1 MTQEHPIR
9 VACLRTGLSAHV
21 IRIWEK
27 RYQAVIPR
35 RSSTKR
41 RFYTNEDIERLNLL
55 KQATKLGRSIG
66 QIAGLSRDELMDLL
80 HQDAAGSS
88 ISNVFNGQ
96 EGEDSVEAFVENCM
110 KAARSLDSQELETS
124 LARASASLS
133 QPAFLE
139 KFLVRVM
146 SRAGECWRDGTMRV
160 MHEHLLSSMLRSY
173 LGGLRSAHQASGH
186 SPLLIATTPAGQLH
200 EMGALATA
208 ATAASEGWRVLYL
221 GPNLPYEE
229 IAGAAAQQQARVV
242 ALSILYPPDDARLS
256 AELIRL
262 RQALGSEVELIAG
275 GRAAAAYLPV
285 LREIRAT
292 VLDDLAALRKH
303 LESVRIQFRP

>member
-27 RYQAVIPR
+27 RYQAVMPR

-41 RFYTNEDIERLNLL
+41 RFYTDEDIERLSLL
-55 KQATKLGRSIG
+55 KQATTLGRSIG
-66 QIAGLSRDELMDLL
+66 QIAGLSRAELMDLL
-80 HQDAAGSS
+80 LQDAVAVAP
-88 ISNVFNGQ
+88 VFNAQGD
-96 EGEDSVEAFVENCM
+96 EHSLEAFVENCM
-110 KAARSLDSQELETS
+110 KAARNLDSKELETS

-146 SRAGECWRDGTMRV
+146 SRTGECWRDGTMRV
-160 MHEHLLSSMLRSY
+160 MHEHLLSSVLRSY
-173 LGGLRSAHQASGH
+173 LGVLRSANQASVH

-229 IAGAAAQQQARVV
+229 IAGAVRQQQARAV
-242 ALSILYPPDDARLS
+242 ALSILYPPDDARLGP
-256 AELIRL
+256 ELIRL
-262 RQALGSEVELIAG
+262 RQALGTEVELIVG
-275 GRAAAAYLPV
+275 GRAASGYLTV
-285 LREIRAT
+285 LQEISAI
-292 VLDDLAALRKH
+292 VLDDLTSLRKH
-303 LESVRIQFRP
+303 LESVRTHARR